1 MWCGTFG
8 SHDIQEITHATRN
21 YLPSQVGLCCME
33 FFFLPNPYI
42 LMVIKKK
49 ETSSSTRISNSLS
62 VLWFSNIIMTSWL
75 HLKLFGTLF
84 QITLKQ
90 QLILKC

>member
-8 SHDIQEITHATRN
+8 PHEKWEISHVTRN
-21 YLPSQVGLCCME
+21 YSPSQVGLCCIE

-42 LMVIKKK
+42 LIIIKKQ
-49 ETSSSTRISNSLS
+49 ETGSSTKISNSLS
-62 VLWFSNIIMTSWL
+62 VLQFSDIIMTSWL
-75 HLKLFGTLF
+75 HLKLLGTLF